1 MRRLTAVF
9 LMAALMLGVLA
20 GCGGKAE
27 DNYIVLDENFGA
39 EQYGVG
45 FRNEDIALGTRV
57 YELLDEMIAD
67 GKAAEISDKWF
78 GKDILLKDQSYLE
91 DVTIPE
97 GDTSLQDVLD
107 KGEFVL
113 GLDDS
118 FPPMGYRDDQNNV
131 VGFDI
136 DLATEVCARMG
147 VKLVIQPIDW
157 DSKELEL
164 SNGSIDCVWN
174 GMSIDDSRLAAM
186 FIPKA
191 YVANTQIIIVP
202 ESSGIKTKADLAGK
216 TVGLQKGSTALS
228 ALQKDEATAA
238 SVKEIIEYEDNVE
251 VYLDLQA
258 GRIDVFVVDEVV
270 GRYLISQ

>member
-118 FPPMGYRDDQNNV
+118 FPPMGYRDEQNNV

-164 SNGSIDCVWN
+164 SSGSIDCVWN